1 MRTRAGNAVGH
12 GSKWKRLGY
21 AVSRTY
27 SSPSSQRFSVLAAK
41 FSYAFAR
48 DIGFTVF
55 REFYPGH
62 GDPLSA
68 PQSVTGQGWSYLVTL
83 ARMSI
88 SANLERLRNE
98 IADACA
104 RANRDPATVTL
115 MAVSK
120 MHPAEAILEAHA
132 AGQRLFGENRVQEWQ
147 LKMPAV
153 STPELEMHLI
163 GPLQNN
169 KTNKAAELFHAV
181 DTLDSFKTAERLSRA
196 AAALNKIIPVLIEVK
211 LSPEET
217 KHGIAP
223 EELPVLVDQLKSLDD
238 VVVRGLMTVP
248 PWSED
253 AETARPYFQ
262 RLRRLRDELRPA
274 HPNLTEL
281 SMGMTN
287 DFRVAIEEGST
298 TVRVGTAIFGKR
310 VYA

>member
-1 MRTRAGNAVGH
+1 
-12 GSKWKRLGY
+12 
-21 AVSRTY
+21 
-27 SSPSSQRFSVLAAK
+27 
-41 FSYAFAR
+41 
-48 DIGFTVF
+48 
-55 REFYPGH
+55 
-62 GDPLSA
+62 
-68 PQSVTGQGWSYLVTL
+68 
-83 ARMSI
+83 MSI
-88 SANLERLRNE
+88 SANLERVRTE

-104 RANRDPATVTL
+104 RADRDPATVAL

-132 AGQRLFGENRVQEWQ
+132 AGQRLFGENRLQEWQ
-147 LKMPAV
+147 SKMLAL
-153 STPELEMHLI
+153 STPDLEMHLI

-196 AAALNKIIPVLIEVK
+196 AAALNKVIPVLIEVK

-217 KHGIAP
+217 KHGVAP
-223 EELPVLVDQLKSLDD
+223 EGLPGLVDQIKSLDH
-238 VVVRGLMTVP
+238 VAVRGLMTVP

-262 RLRRLRDELRPA
+262 QLRRLRDELQPA
-274 HPNLTEL
+274 HPDLTEL

-310 VYA
+310 VYE